1 LQQLLQQEA
10 HLPSAHLAQELQL
23 VLQHFEQEFSAAV
36 AVASPKPAMMA
47 SMAPALINVFI
58 LFLGVG
64 CCCGEGVVPSA
75 VLPQSDYPQ
84 AQKSPGNFQFPDRP
98 PAPPS

>member
-23 VLQHFEQEFSAAV
+23 VLQHFEQELSAAV

-47 SMAPALINVFI
+47 SMAPALINVFMCS
-58 LFLGVG
+58 LVLV
-64 CCCGEGVVPSA
+64 VVPGRES
-75 VLPQSDYPQ
+75 
-84 AQKSPGNFQFPDRP
+84 FPTRP
-98 PAPPS
+98 FMK